1 MKNIIV
7 GNAPDNWG
15 VWFPSDPKQI
25 PWQRY
30 LDETVEAGYEWTEL
44 GPYGYLPT
52 DLKTLRAELDKRGLQ
67 VSGTFAMAPLEDPGS
82 WPELERQVLGAGESL
97 TSLGAKYLVLIDGT
111 YTGEV
116 SGEPIGPARLDAD
129 AWRRLIDTSH
139 KVADIAQ
146 KRFGLE
152 TVFHPHA
159 ETHVEYEEQIERFL
173 EQTDPQRIS
182 ICLDTGHH
190 AYRGGDPV
198 KFMRQHHQRIRYLHI
213 KSIDGEVRKKVTDEK
228 LAWATAVAMD
238 MFCEL
243 SKGAV
248 DFLAFRDAL
257 EETQYS
263 GFAVVEQDMYPA
275 PFDKP
280 LPIGKRNRDYLRQ
293 IGIG

>member
-1 MKNIIV
+1 MNIVV

-15 VWFPSDPKQI
+15 VWFPNDPKQI
-25 PWQRY
+25 PWERY
-30 LDETVEAGYEWTEL
+30 LNETVEAGYEWTEL

-52 DLKTLRAELDKRGLQ
+52 DPKILRAELNKRGLK
-67 VSGTFAMAPLEDPGS
+67 VSGTFAMASLEDPAA

-97 TSLGAKYLVLIDGT
+97 TSLGAKYLILIDGT
-111 YTGEV
+111 YTEEV
-116 SGEPIGPARLDAD
+116 TGKPLGPTRLAPD

-152 TVFHPHA
+152 VVFHPHA
-159 ETHVEYEEQIERFL
+159 ETHVEYEEQIESYL
-173 EQTDPQRIS
+173 EQTDPRQIA
-182 ICLDTGHH
+182 ILLDTGHH
-190 AYRGGDPV
+190 AYRGGDAV
-198 KFMRQHHQRIRYLHI
+198 KFFRKHHQRIRYLHLKNI
-213 KSIDGEVRKKVTDEK
+213 SPEVRKRVTEEK
-228 LAWATAVAMD
+228 LPWVTAVSMD

-243 SKGAV
+243 SEGAV

-257 EETQYS
+257 KETNFS

-280 LPIGKRNRDYLRQ
+280 LPLGKRNREYLRQ